1 MSQSGSILL
10 EWGISHFLSLF
21 DWDSVLNE
29 RKLIY
34 FIYFGWSFSQKC
46 LKIHGIDFK
55 RVSLKERLQLSRRLK
70 KRITCLQSL
79 QMICDDFKSSA
90 WSADMQRLLSHS
102 SYYGTEAVA
111 DQNEGSSSQGWQ
123 GGSREEISCTVWTQ
137 EALISQFNGDFLCYF
152 KLRRER
158 SGKLYQ

>member
-55 RVSLKERLQLSRRLK
+55 KVSLKERLQLSGRLK
-70 KRITCLQSL
+70 KRIPCLQSL
-79 QMICDDFKSSA
+79 QMILMVGRHVA
-90 WSADMQRLLSHS
+90 ITLTLQLLWN
-102 SYYGTEAVA
+102 G
-111 DQNEGSSSQGWQ
+111 
-123 GGSREEISCTVWTQ
+123 GGS
-137 EALISQFNGDFLCYF
+137 
-152 KLRRER
+152 
-158 SGKLYQ
+158 